1 MRVLLDECLP
11 RRLRR
16 EFAGHNVST
25 VAEKGWAGVK
35 NGELLQLAAP
45 HFDVYVFLTVDSSI
59 KHQQNIPAL
68 KIFVVT
74 LRAKSIYPRTG
85 ALAENP
91 RRYRN
96 SGEKACATS
105 GAIDVKSVNGLIH
118 ERE

>member
-45 HFDVYVFLTVDSSI
+45 HFDVFLTVDGSI
-59 KHQQNIPAL
+59 KHQQNIRAL

>member
-11 RRLRR
+11 RRLRD

-25 VAEKGWAGVK
+25 VAEMGWAGVK

-45 HFDVYVFLTVDSSI
+45 HFDVFLTVDGSI

-74 LRAKSIYPRTG
+74 LRAKSNDIE
-85 ALAENP
+85 ALLPLMPTVRDVFLEAEP
-91 RRYRN
+91 SRVVEI
-96 SGEKACATS
+96 GE
-105 GAIDVKSVNGLIH
+105 
-118 ERE
+118 